1 MLQEDNFINLL
12 KEKFEIDA
20 GKSYFPNQAYIN
32 RPFASLAKFS
42 STLKNFKN

>member
-1 MLQEDNFINLL
+1 MQQEDNFINLV

-20 GKSYFPNQAYIN
+20 RKNYLPNQAYIN
-32 RPFASLAKFS
+32 RRFASLAKFS